1 MHIIQQMFSTV
12 AKSPLPFCLS
22 MGPFKTPSPNW
33 RHHFLY
39 NTLTLLITLVDGNFS
54 NLTGKSR
61 RLAGKVGGGEN
72 CCLIKKKVLENEG
85 DNYFLKSVIR

>member
-22 MGPFKTPSPNW
+22 MGPFKIPSPNW

-61 RLAGKVGGGEN
+61 RLAGWGWGKLLFN
-72 CCLIKKKVLENEG
+72 KK
-85 DNYFLKSVIR
+85 YLKMKRIIIF